1 MIVEAMLIIVAPFIV
16 ATAIILFADW
26 VLELRRAR
34 NYYRRRWIEA
44 AIDARDAGCQQYRL
58 FTDNERR
65 SS

>member
-1 MIVEAMLIIVAPFIV
+1 MIAAGLVVIAVVFVIGPVLIVFV
-16 ATAIILFADW
+16 DW